1 MSEGKAGAPESPKL
15 SLKLRLKLTCVS
27 DVNPAQGDRVP
38 AAHGVFTHTYVAT
51 LRIKRWSSG
60 GLFGG
65 PIIQF
70 CLMDGMDEM
79 DGVRRADLN
88 DTTPATGVTRE
99 YWLVAEN
106 TTVASDGFSQYLLA
120 FNGTIPGPTLY
131 AEWGDEMI
139 IHVTKEMENNGT
151 SVHWHGIRQ
160 LNNNEMDGVPGV
172 TQCCPITPGETYT
185 YKWRATQY
193 GTSWYHSHFSFQYLM
208 GLQGAIA
215 INGLATAN
223 YDEDL
228 GPLFLQDWN
237 HIDLFN
243 GWWWDRPVTGP
254 PNQANSLIN
263 GTNVFNCNGLSSTI
277 CFGNGTRGGCEC
289 GEATIFDTAPTYT
302 LQEMS
307 KPVFYSRR
315 RALIPISRAH
325 SPPEKC
331 RPCSPSPPTIAAMGF
346 IGAEAISTPRA
357 LPCSFSSAGSAVRA
371 SSRRAVKIG
380 GLGQAWAITIAF
392 GFPGRMRIVAYLSPL
407 WTRRRLEVVVASW
420 ARLPAYRVCRY
431 ASCARKPSGLQ
442 RWLSKPD
449 YRRAQAELGQTL
461 NQHYNIQLRPFAS
474 GNESRATT
482 SYTH

>member
-1 MSEGKAGAPESPKL
+1 
-15 SLKLRLKLTCVS
+15 
-27 DVNPAQGDRVP
+27 
-38 AAHGVFTHTYVAT
+38 
-51 LRIKRWSSG
+51 
-60 GLFGG
+60 
-65 PIIQF
+65 
-70 CLMDGMDEM
+70 MDGMDEM

-106 TTVASDGFSQYLLA
+106 TTVAPEGFSQYLLA

-151 SVHWHGIRQ
+151 SVHWHEIRQ

-172 TQCCPITPGETYT
+172 TQCPITPGETYT

-193 GTSWYHSHFSFQYLM
+193 GTSWYHSHFSFQYSM

-263 GTNVFNCNGLSSTI
+263 GHGSHRNRSHLMHLHGHDFFVLAQGQGVYTSDVKLNFEPPMRRDVATVPKNGFVVMAFKADNPGSWLFHCHI
-277 CFGNGTRGGCEC
+277 
-289 GEATIFDTAPTYT
+289 A
-302 LQEMS
+302 
-307 KPVFYSRR
+307 
-315 RALIPISRAH
+315 AH
-325 SPPEKC
+325 S
-331 RPCSPSPPTIAAMGF
+331 S
-346 IGAEAISTPRA
+346 AEGISTPRA
-357 LPCSFSSAGSAVRA
+357 LRCSSSSAGSAVRA

-380 GLGQAWAITIAF
+380 GLDQAWAITIAF
-392 GFPGRMRIVAYLSPL
+392 GSPGRMRIVAYLSP
-407 WTRRRLEVVVASW
+407 
-420 ARLPAYRVCRY
+420 
-431 ASCARKPSGLQ
+431 
-442 RWLSKPD
+442 
-449 YRRAQAELGQTL
+449 
-461 NQHYNIQLRPFAS
+461 
-474 GNESRATT
+474 
-482 SYTH
+482 